1 MSFAI
6 SSGIVVLNELD
17 VVVAPAMEY
26 FLMLSYSPP
35 VDDEPDEELDVKSN
49 ADPDGN
55 VLYYS

>member
-1 MSFAI
+1 MGPRNTPNSCHGVFP
-6 SSGIVVLNELD
+6 D
-17 VVVAPAMEY
+17 VVV
-26 FLMLSYSPP
+26 LPP